1 MAEVIVKGR
10 DGVERR
16 LDALCGCALME
27 TLRDA
32 NTGIDGTCGGAMS
45 CGTCH
50 VYIDPQWAQRLP
62 PKSEDEAAML
72 EAIGELVELRSTS
85 RLSCQIGMSEALA
98 GLQLEIAPST

>member
-1 MAEVIVKGR
+1 MAEVFVKGR

-16 LDALCGCALME
+16 LDALGGCALME

-32 NTGIDGTCGGAMS
+32 NTGVDGTCGGAMS

-50 VYIDPQWAQRLP
+50 VYVDPAWAERLA

-72 EAIGELVELRSTS
+72 EAIGEVVALRPTS
-85 RLSCQIGMSEALA
+85 RLSCQIAMSETLS
-98 GLQLEIAPST
+98 GLRLEIAPST